1 MLLLQVGNKP
11 LQRTE
16 DARELRRRGVNRE
29 MAADAG
35 EAFEFLKLYRFDAIL
50 LDLELHGMAG
60 VDVIR
65 RIRASGCQ
73 APILAVTVATDP
85 RVRVQA
91 LDLGADDVLTALCA
105 IDELL
110 ARLRA
115 VIRRSGGHSHSVL
128 RAGSLELSLDSRE
141 VRVDGAPLHL
151 TPKEYALL
159 ELLMLKRGVSLTK
172 GACLNHL
179 YGTEEEPEL
188 KTVDV
193 IVCRL
198 RKKLAAVGLPALV
211 QNVWGRGYKVA
222 DPALQPDAAPVAAAA
237 MAVQMDTLPVVAP
250 SRPATAPAG
259 FVERRMRVPALV

>member
-1 MLLLQVGNKP
+1 MLLLQIGNKP

-115 VIRRSGGHSHSVL
+115 VIRRSGGHSQSVL

-159 ELLMLKRGVSLTK
+159 ELLMLKRGVSLSK

-198 RKKLAAVGLPALV
+198 RKKLAAVGLPTLV

-222 DPALQPDAAPVAAAA
+222 DPALQPDTAPLGAVAMAPQMGALAAA
-237 MAVQMDTLPVVAP
+237 AP

-259 FVERRMRVPALV
+259 FAERRMRLPALV

>member
-65 RIRASGCQ
+65 RVRASGCQ
-73 APILAVTVATDP
+73 APILAVTMATDP

-179 YGTEEEPEL
+179 YGTEEEP
-188 KTVDV
+188 D
-193 IVCRL
+193 
-198 RKKLAAVGLPALV
+198 
-211 QNVWGRGYKVA
+211 
-222 DPALQPDAAPVAAAA
+222 
-237 MAVQMDTLPVVAP
+237 
-250 SRPATAPAG
+250 SR
-259 FVERRMRVPALV
+259 RWM